1 MMIDRCYSELI
12 TLSTFEERFEYLRLD
27 SIVGVDTFGFDRY
40 LNQMIYKTNEW
51 KFVRD
56 EVIIRDNGCDLGVE
70 GYEISGYRDEK
81 GIYHSPSIYIHHMI
95 PITKEQILNRDPIIF
110 DMEYL
115 IACTFMTHNA
125 IHYGDENSIIKGPV
139 ERKPFDTCPWKK

>member
-1 MMIDRCYSELI
+1 MIIDRCYSELI

-70 GYEISGYRDEK
+70 
-81 GIYHSPSIYIHHMI
+81 
-95 PITKEQILNRDPIIF
+95 
-110 DMEYL
+110 
-115 IACTFMTHNA
+115 
-125 IHYGDENSIIKGPV
+125 
-139 ERKPFDTCPWKK
+139 